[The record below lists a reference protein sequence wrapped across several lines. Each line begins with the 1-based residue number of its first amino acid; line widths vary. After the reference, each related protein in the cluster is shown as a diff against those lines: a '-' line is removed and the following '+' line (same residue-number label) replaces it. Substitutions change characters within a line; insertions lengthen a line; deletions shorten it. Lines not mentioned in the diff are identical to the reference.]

1 MPKPNRLFGL
11 RLAFGLAVLLTGVS
25 LHAQTSSTSTVT
37 GTIYDK
43 SGATVPNAKV
53 GLEDVDTKA
62 KNTTISGS
70 DGGSIFPPLC
80 PRNPNRPA
88 SHKDPPQP
96 QLVSA

>member
-11 RLAFGLAVLLTGVS
+11 RLAFGLAFLLTGVS

-53 GLEDVDTKA
+53 DLEDVDTKA

-70 DGGSIFPPLC
+70 DGG
-80 PRNPNRPA
+80 
-88 SHKDPPQP
+88 
-96 QLVSA
+96 